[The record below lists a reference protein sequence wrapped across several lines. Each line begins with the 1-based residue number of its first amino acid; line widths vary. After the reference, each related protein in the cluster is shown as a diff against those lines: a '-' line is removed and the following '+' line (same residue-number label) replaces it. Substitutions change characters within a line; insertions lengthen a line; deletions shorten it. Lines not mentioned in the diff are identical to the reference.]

1 MEDYLDTLTAN
12 QRNLFL
18 TIADFAFDL
27 GYKAKKDK
35 TSVLG
40 YTFTNSKVKK
50 TLLRFTSQQG
60 KPILKLK
67 FFASLTYSDFFQNL
81 IRSTIEEYNHKY
93 TGCYGCGKC
102 DGTQGYRYQYPNG
115 REYFRCGTELI
126 EIFDVENV
134 PVEEFLNLFKKQH
147 EYYLPDRKLK

>member
-1 MEDYLDTLTAN
+1 MEDYLNTLPDN
-12 QRNLFL
+12 QRTKFL
-18 TIADFAFDL
+18 TIANFAFSL

-35 TSVLG
+35 TSALG
-40 YTFTNSKVKK
+40 YTFTNNKIKK

-67 FFASLTYSDFFQNL
+67 FFASYSYSVFFQNL
-81 IRSTIEEYNHKY
+81 IRSTIEEYDYKY

-102 DGTQGYRYQYPNG
+102 DGTEGYQYQYPDG
-115 REYFRCGTELI
+115 REYFRCGLELI

-134 PVEEFLNLFKKQH
+134 PVEEFLLLFKKQH
-147 EYYLPDRKLK
+147 EYYLPGNK